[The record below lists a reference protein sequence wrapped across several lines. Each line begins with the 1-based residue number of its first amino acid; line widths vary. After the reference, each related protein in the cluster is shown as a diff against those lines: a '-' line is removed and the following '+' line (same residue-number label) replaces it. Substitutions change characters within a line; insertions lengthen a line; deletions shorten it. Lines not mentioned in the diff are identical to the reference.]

1 LRCVRPDLFTAAVTE
16 LHTERL
22 VLRAADEAEAKR
34 IFARE
39 PADDD
44 RWADGYPFEGDVVA
58 LSGFLDA
65 TDKHG
70 EQRPFGYYQ
79 IVRRDDG
86 NAIGGI
92 GFKGPPRNGT
102 VEIGYGLIPGARGH
116 GYAAEALLAL
126 MSIARQ
132 HAVAQLVADTDDDNT
147 ASQRT
152 LERAGFVRQ
161 SGASEDQLVHY
172 AVRL

>member
-1 LRCVRPDLFTAAVTE
+1 LRRARPDLFTAAVTE
-16 LHTERL
+16 LKTERL
-22 VLRAADEAEAKR
+22 VLRAVGESEAKR
-34 IFARE
+34 IVARE

-44 RWADGYPFEGDVVA
+44 RWADGYPFEGDVGA
-58 LSGFLDA
+58 LGRFLDA
-65 TDKHG
+65 TEQHG

-79 IVRRDDG
+79 VVRRDDG

-92 GFKGPPRNGT
+92 GFNGPPRNGT

-116 GYAAEALLAL
+116 GYAAEAVLAM
-126 MSIARQ
+126 MSIARG
-132 HAVAQLVADTDDDNT
+132 HGVAQLVADTDDDNT

-161 SGASEDQLVHY
+161 SGTAGDDLVHY